1 MLRANEHNSTLLT
14 CIKALY
20 IIIVH
25 ELKNQLPHLAIYYTC
40 FDRSSAALGVFL
52 RRYVTESQ
60 SDSAIFI
67 LKKYRSLSLVLKSKS
82 V

>member
-1 MLRANEHNSTLLT
+1 MTT
-14 CIKALY
+14 TPDYCIKALY
-20 IIIVH
+20 IITVTSS
-25 ELKNQLPHLAIYYTC
+25 IYHTC